1 MSALAGGA
9 CDTLT
14 KDGRAEAETA
24 KTAKAADAELPALP
38 ADSADAE
45 LSGAK
50 TVLAAGRPATS
61 TGAAEAGES
70 PVADAP
76 GAEAPTS
83 EPAPAPRL
91 GAYVSQRTT
100 IAYAEPAWG
109 SDIRGRID
117 PGTPFWVES
126 VVDAEGCEE
135 STWAKVGLGGYVCLR
150 NAEESDDGPQILPV
164 VPEGEILPFIYA
176 KPKQDRKG
184 NLEAIVPRYR
194 SFRHLRRERGQVDT
208 LVANRQYAFVEK
220 IRRPSVGHVY
230 VDPEGQA
237 VPGRD
242 LEIQKPTDFFGRDLR
257 EEPAAPGLTAA
268 WAVSLPTVLRDKPS
282 LRRRSK
288 EVGAIDYHERFDVDP
303 EPIAGSGVR
312 WYRIPGAGKDGA
324 DAFAEEKQIR
334 FWDPGP
340 PMEGVG
346 DDEVWLDV
354 DIKQQILAVRRGQ
367 ETQFITLI
375 SSGTG
380 KHPTPRGIFRIR
392 NKLALG
398 KMENKPD
405 DPDSYYVEGV
415 PWVQYFYKRYALHAT
430 YWHRGVGRRRSHGC
444 INLAPRDAAYVFSL
458 TTPHLPEGWISGYE
472 HADEVGTV
480 IRIRRLD
487 DELLDRRR
495 PIGEEEDED
504 EEEPPEGADG
514 GGEDEDEG

>member
-1 MSALAGGA
+1 M
-9 CDTLT
+9 
-14 KDGRAEAETA
+14 ETS
-24 KTAKAADAELPALP
+24 ALP
-38 ADSADAE
+38 AEPAVPVEPAE
-45 LSGAK
+45 PEPAEGEAN
-50 TVLAAGRPATS
+50 VAVAAVAEAAGPQVAAAKREPA
-61 TGAAEAGES
+61 
-70 PVADAP
+70 
-76 GAEAPTS
+76 

-91 GAYVSQRTT
+91 GAYISQRTT

-135 STWAKVGLGGYVCLR
+135 STWAKVGLGGYACLR
-150 NAEESDDGPQILPV
+150 HAEETEEAPAILPV

-194 SFRHLRRERGQVDT
+194 SYRHLRQERGQVDA

-230 VDPEGQA
+230 VDAEGQA

-242 LEIQKPTDFFGRDLR
+242 LELQKPTDFFGRDLG
-257 EEPAAPGLTAA
+257 EEPPAAGLTAA
-268 WAVSLPTVLRDKPS
+268 WAVSLPTALRDMPS
-282 LRRRSK
+282 TRRRSK
-288 EVGAIDYHERFDVDP
+288 EIGAIDYHEAFDVDP
-303 EPIAGSGVR
+303 EPISGSGVR

-324 DAFAEEKQIR
+324 DAYAEEKQIR
-334 FWDPGP
+334 LWDPGP

-346 DDEVWLDV
+346 DDEVWLDI
-354 DIKQQILAVRRGQ
+354 DIKQQTLAVRRGQ
-367 ETQFITLI
+367 ETLFVTLI

-392 NKLALG
+392 NKLAVG

-405 DPDSYYVEGV
+405 DPDSYYVEAV

-430 YWHRGVGRRRSHGC
+430 YWHRAVGRRRSHGC
-444 INLAPRDAAYVFSL
+444 VNLAPRDAAYVFAL

-472 HADEVGTV
+472 HPDEIGTV
-480 IRIRRLD
+480 LRIRR
-487 DELLDRRR
+487 EGEEIVDRRR
-495 PIGEEEDED
+495 PIGEDEDED
-504 EEEPPEGADG
+504 DDEPPESDAD
-514 GGEDEDEG
+514 DEEADDAGP